1 MGAAGLLETSL
12 GRGGGGGARL
22 PQPTSAWVPAWAKL
36 ALLERSDGQ
45 QLRSR
50 TWSVSPA
57 TCLINDPAGRSWKS

>member
-45 QLRSR
+45 QL
-50 TWSVSPA
+50 
-57 TCLINDPAGRSWKS
+57 